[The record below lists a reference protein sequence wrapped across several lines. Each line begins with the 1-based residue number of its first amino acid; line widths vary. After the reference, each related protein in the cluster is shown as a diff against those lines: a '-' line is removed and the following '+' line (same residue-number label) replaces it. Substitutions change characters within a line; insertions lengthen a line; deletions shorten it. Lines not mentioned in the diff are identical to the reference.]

1 MKLGFNDL
9 IEAYNE
15 FKFIQSTYK
24 GEKTDWYEVHLKL
37 YNLMKSLKEDVRQS
51 GNYSF
56 NLFVK
61 RNLLSAIEEEYTRV
75 GKIIDEKERKEME
88 KSNKNTRYCPKCGK
102 PLFFRQIMFE
112 GSIHYHSECK
122 GCHYRPKSLPGK
134 TIQES
139 LELLDNWLN
148 K

>member
-1 MKLGFNDL
+1 MKKKEKKWKNL
-9 IEAYNE
+9 I
-15 FKFIQSTYK
+15 KIQDIALNA
-24 GEKTDWYEVHLKL
+24 ENL
-37 YNLMKSLKEDVRQS
+37 Y
-51 GNYSF
+51 
-56 NLFVK
+56 
-61 RNLLSAIEEEYTRV
+61 
-75 GKIIDEKERKEME
+75 
-88 KSNKNTRYCPKCGK
+88 
-102 PLFFRQIMFE
+102 FFRQIMFE

>member
-15 FKFIQSTYK
+15 FKFIQNTYK
-24 GEKTDWYEVHLKL
+24 GEKNRL
-37 YNLMKSLKEDVRQS
+37 VRSSFKTLQS
-51 GNYSF
+51 
-56 NLFVK
+56 
-61 RNLLSAIEEEYTRV
+61 
-75 GKIIDEKERKEME
+75 
-88 KSNKNTRYCPKCGK
+88 
-102 PLFFRQIMFE
+102 
-112 GSIHYHSECK
+112 YHSECK